1 MTELLSV
8 NAEDVEAFCIYDTDN
23 EVFIKAF
30 RSSADV
36 CKPLGEW
43 VTLSDYACDSNI
55 ITVVRENGYDYS
67 TYLNNKMEADILV
80 DEVPTPKRRPYTQE
94 EAVQLIG
101 KILSYEYKGERITR
115 SVFEVSARGS
125 RVKVD
130 RTNQATW
137 MERNAT
143 IDGQPFGVLITD

>member
-1 MTELLSV
+1 MKELLSV
-8 NAEDVEAFCIYDTDN
+8 TAEDVEAFCIYDTDN

-36 CKPLGEW
+36 YEDDIEGNSDQDPDNYYCWDYETF
-43 VTLSDYACDSNI
+43 TLENI
-55 ITVVRENGYDYS
+55 NS
-67 TYLNNKMEADILV
+67 TY
-80 DEVPTPKRRPYTQE
+80 E

-101 KILSYEYKGERITR
+101 KILSYEYKGERISR
-115 SVFEVSARGS
+115 SVFEVSARGN
-125 RVKVD
+125 RVKID

-143 IDGQPFGVLITD
+143 IDGQPFGVLVTD